1 MKGDLISKTELNPN
15 KPKKSEKK
23 HKTPK
28 ASIRLFEIEG
38 G

>member
-1 MKGDLISKTELNPN
+1 MKGDQKSK
-15 KPKKSEKK
+15 KKIDIKQKKSEKK